1 MEMANYKWVAK
12 STFSAWRGSTQFV
25 KGKTYTGI
33 PYTMHNQTLSV
44 AEYKSKIA
52 SNKTLYGSSTSSG
65 TGPKYGS
72 DCSGF
77 VSGAWGISRR
87 TTKTLCNVSTQ
98 IKYNDLQPGDIIN
111 KSGDHVVMF
120 VKWAN
125 SSKTEMV
132 IIEQTPP
139 IAKEHT
145 VKRSKYE
152 NDKKYIPLRWNK
164 L

>member
-1 MEMANYKWVAK
+1 MIN
-12 STFSAWRGSTQFV
+12 V
-25 KGKTYTGI
+25 KEEVKT
-33 PYTMHNQTLSV
+33 NNS
-44 AEYKSKIA
+44 
-52 SNKTLYGSSTSSG
+52 SNLTKKAYIYGVG
-65 TGPKYGS
+65 DKTGPRFGNDCSCFVTYAWDYNMKTKYGTS
-72 DCSGF
+72 TLQQITRK
-77 VSGAWGISRR
+77 IS
-87 TTKTLCNVSTQ
+87 
-98 IKYNDLQPGDIIN
+98 YNDLQPGDIIN
-111 KSGDHVVMF
+111 KPGNHVVMF